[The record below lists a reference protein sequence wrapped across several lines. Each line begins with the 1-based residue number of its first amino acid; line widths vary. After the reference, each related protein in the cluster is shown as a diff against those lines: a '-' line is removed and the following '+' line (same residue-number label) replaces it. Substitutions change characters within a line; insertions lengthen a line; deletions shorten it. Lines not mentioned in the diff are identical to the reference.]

1 MNNDSN
7 DDIIKLLQQQIKQE
21 RENYRSALKRGK
33 LSRELKIIQQKI
45 ASLRCALESLEYR
58 SSSKEED
65 KKEIS

>member
-21 RENYRSALKRGK
+21 RENYRSALKRSK
-33 LSRELKIIQQKI
+33 FFLELKIIQQKI
-45 ASLRCALESLEYR
+45 ASLRCALESLECR

>member
-21 RENYRSALKRGK
+21 RENYRSALQRGK
-33 LSRELKIIQQKI
+33 LFLELKIIQQKI
-45 ASLRCALESLEYR
+45 ASLRCALKSLEYR